1 MSMRKTLFSIAT
13 ALLCF
18 TGCTSVPKTCEQ
30 PYEPI
35 QIAVPE
41 RPAGQQDAVGL
52 TAPKIDTVRV
62 GFIGVGMRG
71 ISAVERWTH
80 IPGVQIKALCDLRPE
95 LVEKAQKTLVSS
107 GMPEAATYWNCTHRS
122 SVESKMTN
130 PLSRSFCPTPVSCP
144 SRWAKSKQSPPSM
157 PFTATTN
164 VCIPVFCSKA

>member
-62 GFIGVGMRG
+62 GFIGWACVASVPWSVGPTSRVYKSKRCAICVLTG
-71 ISAVERWTH
+71 GKGTKDAGQFRYAGS
-80 IPGVQIKALCDLRPE
+80 CDLLRCGRCLETIMQP
-95 LVEKAQKTLVSS
+95 
-107 GMPEAATYWNCTHRS
+107 
-122 SVESKMTN
+122 
-130 PLSRSFCPTPVSCP
+130 
-144 SRWAKSKQSPPSM
+144 
-157 PFTATTN
+157 
-164 VCIPVFCSKA
+164 

>member
-80 IPGVQIKALCDLRPE
+80 IP
-95 LVEKAQKTLVSS
+95 
-107 GMPEAATYWNCTHRS
+107 Y
-122 SVESKMTN
+122 
-130 PLSRSFCPTPVSCP
+130 
-144 SRWAKSKQSPPSM
+144 KSKRCAICVLNWWKRHKRRWSVPVCQKLRLTQVRKM
-157 PFTATTN
+157 LGNNYATVTTLTL
-164 VCIPVFCSKA
+164 FML

>member
-80 IPGVQIKALCDLRPE
+80 IPGVTNQ
-95 LVEKAQKTLVSS
+95 
-107 GMPEAATYWNCTHRS
+107 
-122 SVESKMTN
+122 SVVRFAS
-130 PLSRSFCPTPVSCP
+130 
-144 SRWAKSKQSPPSM
+144 
-157 PFTATTN
+157 
-164 VCIPVFCSKA
+164 

>member
-80 IPGVQIKALCDLRPE
+80 IPGVQIKALCDLRPDWWKRHKRRWS
-95 LVEKAQKTLVSS
+95 VPVCQKLRLTQVRKMLGNNYATVTTLTLF
-107 GMPEAATYWNCTHRS
+107 M
-122 SVESKMTN
+122 
-130 PLSRSFCPTPVSCP
+130 L
-144 SRWAKSKQSPPSM
+144 
-157 PFTATTN
+157 
-164 VCIPVFCSKA
+164 

>member
-62 GFIGVGMRG
+62 GFIGVGHAWHQCRG
-71 ISAVERWTH
+71 ALDPH
-80 IPGVQIKALCDLRPE
+80 PG
-95 LVEKAQKTLVSS
+95 
-107 GMPEAATYWNCTHRS
+107 CTNQ
-122 SVESKMTN
+122 SVVRFAS
-130 PLSRSFCPTPVSCP
+130 
-144 SRWAKSKQSPPSM
+144 
-157 PFTATTN
+157 
-164 VCIPVFCSKA
+164 

>member
-62 GFIGVGMRG
+62 GFIGWACVASVRG
-71 ISAVERWTH
+71 ALDPH
-80 IPGVQIKALCDLRPE
+80 PG
-95 LVEKAQKTLVSS
+95 
-107 GMPEAATYWNCTHRS
+107 CTNQ
-122 SVESKMTN
+122 SVVRFAS
-130 PLSRSFCPTPVSCP
+130 
-144 SRWAKSKQSPPSM
+144 
-157 PFTATTN
+157 
-164 VCIPVFCSKA
+164 

>member
-1 MSMRKTLFSIAT
+1 MLYWLYVS
-13 ALLCF
+13 
-18 TGCTSVPKTCEQ
+18 PKTCEQ

-95 LVEKAQKTLVSS
+95 LVEKAQRRWSVPVCRKLRLTQVRKMLGNNYATVTTLTLF
-107 GMPEAATYWNCTHRS
+107 M
-122 SVESKMTN
+122 
-130 PLSRSFCPTPVSCP
+130 L
-144 SRWAKSKQSPPSM
+144 
-157 PFTATTN
+157 
-164 VCIPVFCSKA
+164 